1 MPRKDI
7 SQYAAYTGSTPCPDD
22 FQAFWDARAE
32 EAWAMPLHY
41 RLEPS
46 EIPCNPFTRYYDV
59 WLDGMNGAQLYAKFV
74 LPVRA
79 EPVPVVLQFHGY
91 PGASRGWF
99 EQSSFAG
106 MGMAVLAMDCP
117 GQGGF
122 SRYAGVPAGTTAADH
137 IVMGLDG
144 DPKDFYYTEVFQD
157 TCLMV
162 RLALA
167 LEELDSGRIF
177 VNGASQG
184 GGLGLVCTALNPAY
198 IRKCAAL
205 YPFLADYHRAWELDR
220 DEVVFTGPKYCTRW
234 FDPAGEHL
242 DGMFTKLGYID
253 VLHFVDRITCPVL
266 FGTGLSDELIPP
278 SAQFAVYS
286 KIKSSKRRLIYPDY
300 GHEEIADFDDRI
312 IEFFMGEEDE
322 YAGC

>member
-1 MPRKDI
+1 MPGKI
-7 SQYAAYTGSTPCPDD
+7 VSQYQDYTGSTPRPHD
-22 FQAFWDARAE
+22 FQEFWDQRAAEARAL
-32 EAWAMPLHY
+32 PLSF
-41 RLEPS
+41 RVEPS
-46 EIPCNPFTRYYDV
+46 EIPGNPFTRYYDV
-59 WLDGMNGAQLYAKFV
+59 WLDGMNGARLHAKLV

-106 MGMAVLAMDCP
+106 MGMAVLAMECP
-117 GQGGF
+117 GQGGD
-122 SRYAGVPAGTTAADH
+122 SVYAGSPAGTTAADH
-137 IVMGLDG
+137 IVMGLAG
-144 DPKDFYYTEVFQD
+144 RPEGFYYTEVFQD

-167 LEELDSGRIF
+167 MEELDSGRIY

-184 GGLGLVCTALNPAY
+184 GGLGLVCAALNPGH
-198 IRKCAAL
+198 IRKCAVL
-205 YPFLADYHRAWELDR
+205 YPFLADYRRAWELDR
-220 DEVVFTGPKYCTRW
+220 DEVVFTGLKYCTRW

-242 DGMFTKLGYID
+242 DEMFARLGYID
-253 VLHFVDRITCPVL
+253 ALHFADRIACPVL

-286 KIKSSKRRLIYPDY
+286 KIKSPKRHLIYPDY

-312 IEFFMGEEDE
+312 IGFFMGEGDG
-322 YAGC
+322 YAGR

>member
-1 MPRKDI
+1 MPRKNI
-7 SQYAAYTGSTPCPDD
+7 SQYEGCTGSTPRPSD
-22 FQAFWDARAE
+22 FTQFWDRRVE
-32 EAWAMPLHY
+32 EAWALPLRW

-46 EIPCNPFTRYYDV
+46 EIPNNRYTRYYDV
-59 WLDGMNGAQLYAKFV
+59 WLDGMNGAKLYAKFI

-117 GQGGF
+117 GQGGY
-122 SRYAGVPAGTTAADH
+122 SVYAGAPLGTTAADH

-144 DPKDFYYTEVFQD
+144 GPEGLYYTEVFQD

-167 LEELDSGRIF
+167 LEELDSSRIY

-184 GGLGLVCTALNPAY
+184 GGLGLVCTALNPQQ

-205 YPFLADYHRAWELDR
+205 YPFLADYRRAWDLDR
-220 DEVVFTGPKYCTRW
+220 DEIVFTGMKYCTRW
-234 FDPAGEHL
+234 HDPTGEHL
-242 DGMFTKLGYID
+242 DEMFTKLGYID
-253 VLHFVDRITCPVL
+253 VLHFANRIICPVL
-266 FGTGLSDELIPP
+266 FGTGLSDDLISPP
-278 SAQFAVYS
+278 AQFAVYEQITS
-286 KIKSSKRRLIYPDY
+286 PKRHLIYPDY
-300 GHEEIADFDDRI
+300 GHEEIADFDNHVM
-312 IEFFMGEEDE
+312 EFFAREGD
-322 YAGC
+322 

>member
-1 MPRKDI
+1 MPRKDVT
-7 SQYAAYTGSTPCPDD
+7 QYVGYTGSTPRPHN
-22 FQAFWDARAE
+22 FWEFWDQRVE
-32 EAWAMPLHY
+32 EAWALPLNY

-46 EIPCNPFTRYYDV
+46 EIPNNRYTQYYDV
-59 WLDGMNGAQLYAKFV
+59 WLDGMNGGLLHAKLV

-79 EPVPVVLQFHGY
+79 KQVPVVLQFHGY

-117 GQGGF
+117 GQGGD
-122 SRYAGVPAGTTAADH
+122 SVYAGTPAGTTAADH
-137 IVMGLDG
+137 IVMGLAG
-144 DPKDFYYTEVFQD
+144 EPEGLYYTETFQD

-167 LEELDSGRIF
+167 LRELDNSRIY

-184 GGLGLVCTALNPAY
+184 GGLGLVCTALNPRY

-205 YPFLADYHRAWELDR
+205 YPFLADYRRAWDLDQ
-220 DEVVFTGPKYCTRW
+220 DVIVFNGMTYCTRW
-234 FDPAGEHL
+234 FDPTGEHL
-242 DGMFTKLGYID
+242 DEMFTKLGYVD
-253 VLHFVDRITCPVL
+253 VLHFVERITCPVL

-286 KIKSSKRRLIYPDY
+286 KLQCPKEHLIYPDY

-312 IEFFMGEEDE
+312 IQFFAGEGD
-322 YAGC
+322 